1 MIVAVTC
8 HAPGRGFLH
17 WNGHRVACT
26 LGRSLARADKRE
38 GDGATPV
45 GRYAFRRIL
54 FRPDH
59 GAAPHTRLPVSA
71 IETDDG
77 WCDAPND
84 PSYNRPVKLPHP
96 ASAERLWRDDAL
108 YDIVVVLGHN
118 DAPVVAGN
126 GSAIFMHLA
135 RDDGGP
141 TEGCVGLARADLLA
155 LLAALAP
162 GDEIEI
168 SLA

>member
-8 HAPGRGFLH
+8 LAPGRGFLT
-17 WNGHRVACT
+17 WNDRKIACT

-38 GDGATPV
+38 GDGATPL
-45 GRYAFRRIL
+45 GRYPFRRVL

-59 GAAPHTRLPVSA
+59 GPAPRTRLKVAPIA
-71 IETDDG
+71 PDDG
-77 WCDAPND
+77 WCDASGD
-84 PSYNRPVKLPHP
+84 PAYNRPVKLPYG
-96 ASAERLWRDDAL
+96 ASAERMWRDDAL

-118 DAPVVAGN
+118 DAPVVTGA

-135 RDDGGP
+135 RADGGP
-141 TEGCVGLARADLLA
+141 TEGCVGLARADLLD
-155 LLAALAP
+155 LLAALGP

-168 SLA
+168 SPA

>member
-8 HAPGRGFLH
+8 LAPGRGLLS
-17 WNGHRVACT
+17 WNEREIPCT
-26 LGRSLARADKRE
+26 LGRGLARADKRE

-45 GRYAFRRIL
+45 GRYPFRRVL

-59 GAAPHTRLPVSA
+59 GPAPRTRLPVVPIA
-71 IETDDG
+71 PDDG
-77 WCDAPND
+77 WCDAPGD
-84 PSYNRPVKLPHP
+84 PAYNRPVKLPYS
-96 ASAERLWRDDAL
+96 ASAERMWRDDAL

-118 DAPVVAGN
+118 DAPVMTGA

-141 TEGCVGLARADLLA
+141 TEGCVGLARDDLLA
-155 LLAALAP
+155 LLAALGP
-162 GDEIEI
+162 GDEIDI
-168 SLA
+168 SLS

>member
-8 HAPGRGFLH
+8 LAPGRGFLH
-17 WNGHRVACT
+17 WNGQKVACT

-38 GDGATPV
+38 GDGATPI
-45 GRYAFRRIL
+45 GRYAFRRVL

-59 GAAPHTRLPVSA
+59 GAAPRTGLPVA
-71 IETDDG
+71 PIAPDDG

-84 PSYNRPVKLPHP
+84 PAYNRPVKLPYP

-118 DAPVVAGN
+118 DAPVVAGD

-141 TEGCVGLARADLLA
+141 TEGCVGLTRADLLA

-162 GDEIEI
+162 GDEIAI